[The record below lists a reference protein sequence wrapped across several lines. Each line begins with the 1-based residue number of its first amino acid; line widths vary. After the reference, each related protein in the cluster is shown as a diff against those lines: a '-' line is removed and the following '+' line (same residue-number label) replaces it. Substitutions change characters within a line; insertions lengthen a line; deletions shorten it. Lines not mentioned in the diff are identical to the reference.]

1 MTKNKIEGGK
11 ADKITTLD
19 ALYDYWAEKGYKSG
33 GISKSLKKQL
43 QQQIQKGVKI
53 EMEHTNDKE
62 KATEIAMDHLTEF
75 PDYYDR
81 LEKME
86 KNSEKKLK
94 QNEST
99 KSLVKRL
106 IHENLNNNK
115 KKKNAL

>member
-1 MTKNKIEGGK
+1 M
-11 ADKITTLD
+11 
-19 ALYDYWAEKGYKSG
+19 
-33 GISKSLKKQL
+33 GIK
-43 QQQIQKGVKI
+43 V
-53 EMEHTNDKE
+53 EMEHTDDKE
-62 KATEIAMDHLTEF
+62 KATEITMDHLTEF

-86 KNSEKKLK
+86 KKAEKDLK

-106 IHENLNNNK
+106 IRENLNNHK